1 MVTTPIAQAINIG
14 PILSRELRQVGIT
27 TLEELR
33 SVGYLEAWRRV
44 HRFNPDRDC
53 GNSCLALAGAIADM
67 RWMKLPNEMR
77 TQIVLEARA
86 ERDRIANAPG

>member
-1 MVTTPIAQAINIG
+1 MATTPISQAINIG
-14 PILSRELRQVGIT
+14 SILSRELRQVGIS

-33 SVGYLEAWRRV
+33 AVGYLEAWRRV
-44 HRFNPDRDC
+44 HSFNPDRDC
-53 GNSCLALAGAIADM
+53 GNSCLALAGAIADV

-86 ERDRIANAPG
+86 ERDRLTGNPD